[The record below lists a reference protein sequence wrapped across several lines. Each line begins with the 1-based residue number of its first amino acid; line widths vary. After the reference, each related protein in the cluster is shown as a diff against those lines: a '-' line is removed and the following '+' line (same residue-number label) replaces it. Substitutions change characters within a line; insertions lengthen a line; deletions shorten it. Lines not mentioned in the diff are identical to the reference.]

1 MHSPGNHPR
10 ARLRAAAGRYHE
22 ARQSLRTPTS
32 PRSRHGLDWTNFF
45 IADVQTGFGTFV
57 AFYLAHLGWSQ
68 SNVGL
73 ALAIGTI
80 AGVVSQIPGGALA
93 DAVTWKRGLVA
104 LGIAMVGTAAL
115 ILALKPDAPWV
126 FVAEILQGSTGGIIT
141 PAIAAISLGLVGRQA
156 MSLRTGRNYR
166 FSAGGNALT
175 AGLMGAAG
183 TYLSDA
189 AIFFSAAAL
198 CIPALIALSTI
209 RGEEIDYAKA
219 RNAVAGKKTVNSA
232 RVLDLAK
239 NRRLVLFAGALMLF
253 QLADASMLP
262 MVGENLAKSDSNGT
276 PLWMSGLIVAPQLV
290 VALLAPW
297 VGFHS
302 EKRGRRPLLLIGF
315 AMEPIRAG
323 ILAITAYYPFLVAG
337 QILDGVSGA
346 TVGVL
351 TVIIIAD
358 LTAGTGR
365 FNLAVGAVGA
375 LNGIAAAISTSTTGF
390 LFQHFGA
397 HVGFLPLAAVGVA
410 ATALVWVFLS
420 ETKPEKY
427 ED

>member
-1 MHSPGNHPR
+1 MHAPFNQPR
-10 ARLRAAAGRYHE
+10 ARLRAAAGRYRE
-22 ARQSLRTPTS
+22 ARQSLRTPAS
-32 PRSRHGLDWTNFF
+32 VRSRRGLDWTNFF

-57 AFYLAHLGWSQ
+57 AFYLAHRGWAESD
-68 SNVGL
+68 VGL
-73 ALAIGTI
+73 ALAAGTI
-80 AGVVSQIPGGALA
+80 AGVLSQIPGGALA
-93 DAVTWKRGLVA
+93 DAVKWKRGLVA
-104 LGIAMVGTAAL
+104 LGIVMVGTAAL
-115 ILALKPDAPWV
+115 ILALKPDFAWV
-126 FVAEILQGSTGGIIT
+126 FLAEVLQGSTGGIIT

-166 FSAGGNALT
+166 YSAAGNALT

-183 TYLSDA
+183 TYLSDN

-209 RGEEIDYAKA
+209 RGDEIDYAKA
-219 RNAVAGKKTVNSA
+219 RNAAAGKKAVNVA

-239 NRRLVLFAGALMLF
+239 NRPLVLFAGSLMLF

-262 MVGENLAKSDSNGT
+262 MVGENLAKSGANGT
-276 PLWMSGLIVAPQLV
+276 PMWMSGLIVAPQIV
-290 VALLAPW
+290 VAILAPW

-315 AMEPIRAG
+315 ALEAIRAG
-323 ILAITAYYPFLVAG
+323 VLAITAFYPVLVVA
-337 QILDGVSGA
+337 QILDGISGA

-351 TVIIIAD
+351 TVLVVTD
-358 LTAGTGR
+358 LTVGTGR
-365 FNLAVGAVGA
+365 FNLTIGAVGA
-375 LNGIAAAISTSTTGF
+375 ANGIAAAISTSTTGF

-397 HVGFLPLAAVGVA
+397 HIGFVLLAIVA
-410 ATALVWVFLS
+410 LGATALLWVFLA

-427 ED
+427 EG